1 MANEIEQQLIQI
13 KNTNGNGPRKSSSKR
28 KLTLVEVRDRLSAE
42 KGKGYWRS
50 LEELSGSP
58 EFDEM
63 LRDEFPRQTSEW
75 IDPVSRRGFLKL
87 MGASLALAGL
97 SACTKQPDEAI
108 VPYVKQPEDLIP
120 GRPMYFAT
128 AMPFPTGAQPL
139 LVKSNEFRPTKVE
152 GNPQHAASNG
162 ATDLFS
168 QASILDLYDPDRSQR
183 ITFRGE
189 TRNFGEFQAFID
201 DYVAKNRNKQGTGI
215 RFLTGTIVSPT
226 LANQLT
232 ALLKAQPQAKWY
244 QWEGANRDSARA
256 GLKAAFG
263 QYVEPQYKM
272 DAADVILSLDADFLS
287 NAEFPGFTRYAREFI
302 SRRKMQE
309 GVKMNRLYVV
319 ESMSTTTG
327 HKAEHRLRLRSSDVA
342 GFAAALLAS
351 VGGGGNAGAQLSG
364 EAQKFLQSVAKDLR
378 SANGNALVIAGEYQ
392 APAVHALAAELNSA
406 LGAVGKTVTY
416 SDPIEIVPSEHLAGL
431 KELVND
437 MNAGKVDLLLILGS
451 NPVYS
456 APADVQFDKAMEK
469 VATNVHLG
477 QFHDETAR
485 LAQWHLNEAH
495 YLESWGDARAHDGTV
510 TIIQPLIAP
519 LYGAVSA
526 HEVVAAFSPQ
536 DQRVNAYDAVRAYW
550 LQNAK
555 GAAGNFE
562 GFWRKALHDG
572 FVPDTAFQGR
582 TLSAQGGG
590 LAAATPPGANDIE
603 VVFRPDPT
611 IYDGRF
617 ANNGWLQE
625 TPKPVTRICWDN
637 AALMS
642 IKTATEHSLNE
653 EDVVEIE
660 TKEGR
665 KLALPVKV
673 VPGMA
678 DNSIMV
684 YMGNGRTF
692 SGRVGTEVG
701 FNANVLRTSNSPWI
715 TTGVKLRKTGETYH
729 VGFVQ
734 SHYTTEGSKSL
745 EGVEAIDDKNY
756 EFNRGIIRFATLKEF
771 EENPNFAHERHE
783 DPKLDT
789 TLYPNYNYKDGYAWG
804 MAVDMNSC
812 IGCNSCVVACVAE
825 NNSPVV
831 GREQVKIGRQ
841 MYWLRIDTYF
851 QGDLENPRAHFQPM
865 FCQHCENAP
874 CEPVCPVGAT
884 IHSPEGLNVMV
895 YNRCVGTRYC
905 SNNCPYKVRRF
916 NFLLYS
922 DYETE
927 SLKGLRNPDVSV
939 RSRGVMEKCTYCV
952 QRINAARINAEVE
965 ETRLRADD
973 PNLKR
978 PIRDGE
984 VVTACQQAC
993 PTDALV
999 FGNINDPNSRVA
1011 KLKNQPRNYGVI
1023 TDVNTR
1029 PRTSYV
1035 AGVINTNPELEE
1047 KKDVRERAASLQT
1060 AGASA

>member
-1 MANEIEQQLIQI
+1 MANEIEHQLVQI
-13 KNTNGNGPRKSSSKR
+13 RNTNGTTNPTKKG
-28 KLTLVEVRDRLSAE
+28 KLTLAEARARLSAE
-42 KGKGYWRS
+42 SGRGYWRS

-75 IDPVSRRGFLKL
+75 LDTVSRRGFLKL

-97 SACTKQPDEAI
+97 SACTKQPEEAI

-120 GRPMYFAT
+120 GRPMFFAT

-139 LVKSNEFRPTKVE
+139 LVKSNEFRPTKIE
-152 GNPQHAASNG
+152 GNPQHPASNG
-162 ATDLFS
+162 ATDVFS

-189 TRNFGEFQAFID
+189 TRNFGEFQTFID
-201 DYVAKNRNKQGTGI
+201 DYLAKNRNKQGSGI
-215 RFLTGTIVSPT
+215 RFLTGTVVSPT
-226 LANQLT
+226 LASQLG
-232 ALLKAQPQAKWY
+232 ALLKAMPQAKWY
-244 QWEGANRDSARA
+244 QWDGANRDSARA

-263 QYVEPQYKM
+263 QYVEPQYKI

-287 NAEFPGFTRYAREFI
+287 NAEFPGFTRYSREFI
-302 SRRKMQE
+302 SRRKLQQ

-327 HKAEHRLRLRSSDVA
+327 HKAEHRLRLRSSEVA
-342 GFAAALLAS
+342 GFAAALLVA

-364 EAQKFLQSVAKDLR
+364 EAQKFLQSLAKDLR
-378 SANGNALVIAGEYQ
+378 GANGNALVIAGEYQ
-392 APAVHALAAELNSA
+392 VPGLHTLAAQLNSA
-406 LGAVGKTVTY
+406 LGAIGKTVSY
-416 SDPIEIVPSEHLAGL
+416 SDAIEIVPTEQLAGL
-431 KELVND
+431 KELASD
-437 MNAGKVDLLLILGS
+437 MNAGKVDLLLVLGT

-485 LAQWHLNEAH
+485 FAQWHLNETH
-495 YLESWGDARAHDGTV
+495 YLEAWSDARAHDGTV
-510 TIIQPLIAP
+510 SIIQPLIAP
-519 LYGAVSA
+519 LYGGVSA

-555 GAAGNFE
+555 GAAANFDA
-562 GFWRKALHDG
+562 FWRKALHDG
-572 FVPDTAFQGR
+572 FVPDTAFQSR
-582 TLSAQGGG
+582 TLTARGGG
-590 LAAATPPGANDIE
+590 VFSPAPLAANEIE

-611 IYDGRF
+611 VYDGRF

-625 TPKPVTRICWDN
+625 TPKPVTRMCWDN

-642 IKTATEHSLNE
+642 VKTAADQSLNE
-653 EDVVEIE
+653 EDVIEIQ
-660 TKEGR
+660 TQEGR

-678 DNSIMV
+678 ENSIMV
-684 YMGNGRTF
+684 YIGNGRTF

-715 TTGVKLRKTGETYH
+715 TTGVKIRKTGDSYRI
-729 VGFVQ
+729 GFVQ
-734 SHYTTEGSKSL
+734 SHYTTDGGKKSL
-745 EGVEAIDDKNY
+745 EGVEAIDEKDY
-756 EFNRGIIRFATLKEF
+756 QYNRGIIRHATLKEF
-771 EENPNFAHERHE
+771 EENPNFAHERHD

-789 TLYPNYNYKDGYAWG
+789 TLYPNYSYDKGYSWG
-804 MAVDMNSC
+804 MAVDLNSC

-831 GREQVKIGRQ
+831 GKEQVKIGRQ

-922 DYETE
+922 DFETE

-952 QRINAARINAEVE
+952 QRINAVKINAEVE
-965 ETRLRADD
+965 ETRLQVDD
-973 PNLKR
+973 PNAKR

-984 VVTACQQAC
+984 IVTACQQAC

-999 FGNINDPNSRVA
+999 FGNINDQNSRVA

-1029 PRTSYV
+1029 PRTSYI
-1035 AGVINTNPELEE
+1035 ASVINANPELEE
-1047 KKDVRERAASLQT
+1047 KKDVRESAASLKT